1 MDIRSV
7 LKKVSLPDLKNIV
20 RKHNQHFT
28 IKIGQRKADLIDA
41 IAGVYKELSGSF
53 LIPKEFKL
61 RLTELAKQGVIKKK
75 VKQQAAPAPALAPA
89 LAPAPRA
96 VPLPVFIK
104 ATPALKERVRKY
116 KEAKKKR
123 AEQQEEEEEEDPL
136 KVALDKD
143 IKKFNELLI
152 QKKPAANLNKMIDL
166 SDNIHT
172 QIINFFRDKF
182 KKDNIAQEV
191 AGKTNKQLE
200 ALAKTYV
207 AKYKDLVKINTTIRD
222 RVSDAALQ
230 VQPTLP
236 ILERQKYYRYINHD
250 PDAIEGTLAFILMNT
265 RDR

>member
-28 IKIGQRKADLIDA
+28 IKIGQRKEDLIDA

-61 RLTELAKQGVIKKK
+61 RLTEPAKLGVIKKK
-75 VKQQAAPAPALAPA
+75 VKQQAAPAPAP
-89 LAPAPRA
+89 APAPRA
-96 VPLPVFIK
+96 VPLPVNIK

-116 KEAKKKR
+116 KEARKKR
-123 AEQQEEEEEEDPL
+123 EEQEEEEDSL

-143 IKKFNELLI
+143 IKKFNELLN
-152 QKKPAANLNKMIDL
+152 QKKSAANLNKMKDL
-166 SDNIHT
+166 SDEIEN
-172 QIINFFRDKF
+172 QIIDFISNKF
-182 KKDNIAQEV
+182 KKDDNIAQEV

-207 AKYKDLVKINTTIRD
+207 AKYKDLVKINNTIKD
-222 RVSDAALQ
+222 RVSDAAIE
-230 VQPTLP
+230 VKKTLP
-236 ILERQKYYRYINHD
+236 MLEREKYYRYINYD
-250 PDAIEGTLAFILMNT
+250 QDSIEGNLAFVLMRI
-265 RDR
+265 RDG